1 MRSGYYFF
9 WISFYLSEQILDF
22 WFCIGGWLLV
32 CYYYRYCS
40 LYLLLVYL
48 FFIIVVVVPKISVTR
63 NTDRIRRFFVVVK
76 VVVRPI
82 KFYAEITKQNIFP
95 PYTPKNNTSSVT
107 EQQQNISHNQKQ
119 NINKIKNPTMVRINN
134 NSPIIHNNK
143 SSPSKNNIQNICKN
157 PINNTN
163 LRNYTNLLRTE
174 NTNLKDDKKRTD
186 PNLISKINSLIEFPE
201 IKINLPITET
211 KYIWIN

>member
-1 MRSGYYFF
+1 MRKEKLCLSQ
-9 WISFYLSEQILDF
+9 ISLKNGNRTQLTIQLPN
-22 WFCIGGWLLV
+22 
-32 CYYYRYCS
+32 YRSYS
-40 LYLLLVYL
+40 LNQKSVSSSITTAKSAKKQYK
-48 FFIIVVVVPKISVTR
+48 IQGNIVRTKNKNNYV
-63 NTDRIRRFFVVVK
+63 
-76 VVVRPI
+76 

-107 EQQQNISHNQKQ
+107 EQQQNIYHNQKQ
-119 NINKIKNPTMVRINN
+119 NINKIMNPTMVRINN

-174 NTNLKDDKKRTD
+174 NANLKDDKKRTD
-186 PNLISKINSLIEFPE
+186 PNLISKINSLIKFPE

-211 KYIWIN
+211 KYI